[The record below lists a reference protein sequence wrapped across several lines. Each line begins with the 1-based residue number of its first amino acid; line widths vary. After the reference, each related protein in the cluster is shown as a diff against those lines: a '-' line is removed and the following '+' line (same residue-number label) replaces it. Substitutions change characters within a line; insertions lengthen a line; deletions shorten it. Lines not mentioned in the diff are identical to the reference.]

1 MFIFLKKM
9 IKLVINEIIKNISKK
24 NFVITFIVMI
34 LSMSL
39 IAAVSYKSHSNN
51 YDWKEV
57 QKEELESLKQD
68 ISGNDQDELILEANN
83 QKIQL
88 LSYSLEHNI
97 PLNVTT
103 PWTFV
108 YDVNGTLNLVVII
121 IMLLSINTI
130 NKEYSYKT
138 IKQILIRPY
147 NRMEILLSKHIFT
160 IAISF
165 IYMLLHFIMA
175 LILGYI
181 IFSKNGSA
189 ATKIAIVNDSIIEIN
204 VIKSIAESYICFF
217 IESIIIITFA
227 MMIAIIIK
235 GNIIPL
241 ILSIILWFG
250 GSLITKYLK
259 EYEILA
265 IISE

>member
-138 IKQILIRPY
+138 IKQIGRASC
-147 NRMEILLSKHIFT
+147 RER
-160 IAISF
+160 
-165 IYMLLHFIMA
+165 
-175 LILGYI
+175 
-181 IFSKNGSA
+181 
-189 ATKIAIVNDSIIEIN
+189 V
-204 VIKSIAESYICFF
+204 
-217 IESIIIITFA
+217 
-227 MMIAIIIK
+227 
-235 GNIIPL
+235 
-241 ILSIILWFG
+241 
-250 GSLITKYLK
+250 
-259 EYEILA
+259 
-265 IISE
+265 